1 MIIAIDG
8 PAGSGKSSTAKKI
21 AQQLNFM
28 HIDTGAMYRAVTLYI
43 LQYSEEK
50 IESLHD
56 EEIST
61 LLEKIN
67 IRFSQDG
74 KSIFLNDEDVT
85 GGIRENNVSQ
95 HVSFVSALP
104 QVRNKMV
111 ELQREIAGNLNVILD
126 GRDIGT
132 RVFPNAH
139 VKIYLNAHINER
151 GRRRFEELEKQGVEI
166 SLEEVIKDIEIR
178 DFKDSTRKHSPL
190 MKADDAIEINTT
202 SLTIDEQV
210 NEIVSIIQT
219 YNKTGERLN

>member
-21 AQQLNFM
+21 AQQLNYM

-43 LQYSEEK
+43 LQHHENE
-50 IESLHD
+50 IENIHE
-56 EEIST
+56 EEITT

-67 IRFSQDG
+67 IYFSQDG
-74 KSIFLNDEDVT
+74 KKVFLNDEDVT
-85 GGIRENNVSQ
+85 RRIRENRVSQ

-104 QVRNKMV
+104 QVRTKMV

-139 VKIYLNAHINER
+139 VKIYLNADVNER
-151 GRRRFEELEKQGVEI
+151 GRRRFEELEKQGVNI
-166 SLEEVIKDIEIR
+166 SLEDVIKEIEIR

>member
-28 HIDTGAMYRAVTLYI
+28 HIDTGAMYRAVTFYI
-43 LQYSEEK
+43 LQYSEED

-67 IRFSQDG
+67 IYFSQDG
-74 KSIFLNDEDVT
+74 TSIFLNDEDVT
-85 GGIRENNVSQ
+85 GEIRENKVSQ
-95 HVSFVSALP
+95 HVSFVSALS

-132 RVFPNAH
+132 RVFPKAH

-151 GRRRFEELEKQGVEI
+151 GRRRFKELERQGVET
-166 SLEEVIKDIEIR
+166 SLEDVIKDIKIR